1 MLLKVL
7 SVLTLLLG
15 INLPTESQEF
25 HWYESVKDEVTILVR
40 DVPDSRYQEFR
51 AIVDLE
57 ATPAAAVALLQDN
70 TACPKWIHRCASRK
84 LLRQQCERFFH
95 QVTTLPF
102 PLKRETLFSGAVYF
116 KHATKQPLH

>member
-25 HWYESVKDEVTILVR
+25 HWYESLVKDEVTILVR
-40 DVPDSRYQEFR
+40 DFPDSRYQEFR

-57 ATPAAAVALLQDN
+57 ATPAAAVAF
-70 TACPKWIHRCASRK
+70 TAGQYCVPQMGSP
-84 LLRQQCERFFH
+84 LCE
-95 QVTTLPF
+95 Q
-102 PLKRETLFSGAVYF
+102 
-116 KHATKQPLH
+116 